1 LKLLIARLNL
11 VSVQLVSHLADA
23 QTGDYGDYDNFNLS
37 SVLELMDGQR
47 PKQKIKY
54 TENELF
60 VNGRK
65 KGEDEDKFAYRIEHP
80 TVLGGGAV
88 YFTLATVMWK
98 PRGE

>member
-11 VSVQLVSHLADA
+11 VSVQLVSRLADA
-23 QTGDYGDYDNFNLS
+23 QTGDYGDYDNFNLL

-65 KGEDEDKFAYRIEHP
+65 KGR
-80 TVLGGGAV
+80 
-88 YFTLATVMWK
+88 
-98 PRGE
+98 R